1 MIRLLIAAEDATG
14 DRIARHVADLRMQQI
29 DWVADSG
36 LEHVREWTA
45 FEDQPWLAIR
55 RVRDLFRECYRGSF
69 FRVLGRFGGEQGAED
84 TASMRKLFLVVQKT
98 AAPDMLIVARDVD
111 GRDRRE
117 GFEKARRSGE
127 WSFAIV
133 GALAQPEVEAWLI
146 CAWSANDERQR
157 ACLAELCQEL
167 GFDPVAESHRLTS
180 TSLSHKD
187 AKNILR
193 RLDAVGPGTE
203 SVFNASD
210 LPTLRQRGEQNGL
223 ASYLRELDE
232 KVAPRLG
239 EHRPHS

>member
-36 LEHVREWTA
+36 LENVREWTT
-45 FEDQPWLAIR
+45 FEAQPWLAIR
-55 RVRDLFRECYRGSF
+55 RVRDLFRACYGGSF
-69 FRVLGRFGGEQGAED
+69 FRVRGEFGGEPGAED

-98 AAPDMLIVARDVD
+98 AAPDVLIVARDVD
-111 GRDRRE
+111 GTDRRE
-117 GFEKARRSGE
+117 GFERARRSGE

-146 CAWSANDERQR
+146 CAWSPHDEQGRG
-157 ACLAELCQEL
+157 CLAELRQEF

-180 TSLSHKD
+180 TSTSRKD
-187 AKNILR
+187 AKNIR
-193 RLDAVGPGTE
+193 GRFDAVGPDTA
-203 SVFNASD
+203 SVFEASD
-210 LPTLRQRGEQNGL
+210 VSTLRQRGEQNGL
-223 ASYLRELDE
+223 ASFLRELDE